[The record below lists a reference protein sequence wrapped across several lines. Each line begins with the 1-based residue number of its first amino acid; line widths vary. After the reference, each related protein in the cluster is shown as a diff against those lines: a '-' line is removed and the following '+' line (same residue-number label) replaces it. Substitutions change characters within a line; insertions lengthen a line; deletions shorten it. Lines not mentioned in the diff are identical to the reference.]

1 MSLSQF
7 EKWSQSVSGD
17 VLQVLVQQVSTS
29 VNPVDY
35 KIRDGSLKPK
45 KLPKASDLRIP
56 NELHGTDVAS
66 ACALNRPGTQYH
78 ALFE

>member
-1 MSLSQF
+1 MSLFQF
-7 EKWSQSVSGD
+7 EKWSRSVSGD
-17 VLQVLVQQVSTS
+17 VLQVLVHQVSTS

-56 NELHGTDVAS
+56 NELLGTDVAS

-78 ALFE
+78 ALFK

>member
-1 MSLSQF
+1 MSLSQL
-7 EKWSQSVSGD
+7 ENWSRSVSGD

-45 KLPKASDLRIP
+45 SLPKASDLRVP
-56 NELHGTDVAS
+56 NELYGTVVDS
-66 ACALNRPGTQYH
+66 ACALNRPGTHHH
-78 ALFE
+78 AFSK